1 MEGVMMKHK
10 DRYAVAVR
18 KPDGEI
24 EIDREDYRSIVGNY
38 HSLLKIPFVRGIF
51 QFIDSM
57 VLGMRTLTWSAG
69 FEEEEDILTEQEAG
83 KKERADRIMN
93 GDCDGSVLCT
103 CHCDFYGSSIRDFQ
117 FVS

>member
-1 MEGVMMKHK
+1 MMKHK

-57 VLGMRTLTWSAG
+57 VLGIRSHPDSDFCGVYLADLQDGGYQTALSVSRS
-69 FEEEEDILTEQEAG
+69 
-83 KKERADRIMN
+83 RA
-93 GDCDGSVLCT
+93 
-103 CHCDFYGSSIRDFQ
+103 
-117 FVS
+117 